1 MGSINESP
9 HVVDTGYA
17 PTAGTHG
24 VSAVF
29 FSGGGL
35 AARRLRHRLAFLALL
50 GFFLFGFPLIT
61 LVRGDL
67 LGLPMAMPYLFGV
80 WFALIVLAAWA
91 VERGRDK
98 T

>member
-1 MGSINESP
+1 MGSNNESP
-9 HVVDTGYA
+9 QVVDTGYA

-35 AARRLRHRLAFLALL
+35 AARRLRHRLAFLSLL
-50 GFFLFGFPLIT
+50 GFFLFGFPMLT
-61 LVRGDL
+61 LVRGDV
-67 LGLPMAMPYLFGV
+67 LGVPVAMPYLFGV
-80 WFALIVLAAWA
+80 WFVLIGLAAWA
-91 VERGRDK
+91 VERSRDK